1 VVRPASSS
9 GSNGVQSIDRA
20 FVLLDVL
27 AQAGSAMAAN
37 ELVTASGL
45 PQPTVHR
52 LTRTLMESGHV
63 RQLDN
68 RRYTLG
74 PRLISLGEGAAR
86 MLGAR
91 AQPDLAVLAVEV
103 GETTKLALLD
113 GERAVYVA
121 QVPGRHSMRMFTEV
135 GRRVYLHSTGVGKA
149 ILAQLP
155 AESVR
160 RALLAAATPQLTDRT
175 LVDVEEILEE
185 LEKVR
190 QTGYADS
197 DEEQEVGLRCIAVA
211 VPGAPTPAAISLSGP
226 TYRLTPDRTAE
237 AVRHLHSTAQRVSE
251 YFS

>member
-1 VVRPASSS
+1 VVRPAGS

-27 AQAGSAMAAN
+27 AQAGSAMAGN

-52 LTRTLMESGHV
+52 LARTLMESGHV

-91 AQPDLAVLAVEV
+91 AQPDLAQLADEV

-135 GRRVYLHSTGVGKA
+135 GRRVHLHSTGVGKA

-160 RALLAAATPQLTDRT
+160 RTLLAAATPRLTDRT
-175 LVDVEEILEE
+175 LVDIEEILEE
-185 LEKVR
+185 LEKIR
-190 QTGYADS
+190 RTGYAVA
-197 DEEQEVGLRCIAVA
+197 DEEQEVGLRCVAVA

-226 TYRLTPDRTAE
+226 TYRLTPDRTDD
-237 AVRHLHSTAQRVSE
+237 AVRHLHSTARTVSE

>member
-1 VVRPASSS
+1 MVRPSST

-27 AQAGSAMAAN
+27 ARAGRSMAVN
-37 ELVTASGL
+37 ELVAASGL

-52 LTRTLMESGHV
+52 LARTLMESGHV
-63 RQLDN
+63 RQLSS

-91 AQPDLAVLAVEV
+91 AQPDLALLADEV
-103 GETTKLALLD
+103 GETTKLGLLD

-135 GRRVYLHSTGVGKA
+135 GRRVYLHSTGIGKA

-160 RALLAAATPQLTDRT
+160 RTLLAAATPRLTDRT
-175 LVDVEEILEE
+175 LVDVEEILDE
-185 LEKVR
+185 LEKIR
-190 QTGYADS
+190 RTGHADS

-226 TYRLTPDRTAE
+226 TYRLTPDITDD
-237 AVRHLHSTAQRVSE
+237 AVRHLHSTARRVSE
-251 YFS
+251 YFA

>member
-1 VVRPASSS
+1 VVRPAST
-9 GSNGVQSIDRA
+9 GSNGVQSIARA

-27 AQAGSAMAAN
+27 AQAGSAMATN
-37 ELVTASGL
+37 ELVAASGL

-52 LTRTLMESGHV
+52 LARTLMESGHV

-91 AQPDLAVLAVEV
+91 AQPDLAQLADEV

-149 ILAQLP
+149 ILAQLS
-155 AESVR
+155 AGSAR
-160 RALLAAATPQLTDRT
+160 RALLAAATPRLTDRT
-175 LVDVEEILEE
+175 LVDVEEILDE
-185 LEKVR
+185 LEKIR
-190 QTGYADS
+190 RTGYADS

-226 TYRLTPDRTAE
+226 TYRLTPDRTDD